1 MATRIRKPADERRD
15 QIVETALALADQ
27 AGPDRL
33 TTGAVAE
40 AIGITQAA
48 IFRHFP
54 KKQDLWDAVATSIT
68 GRMERRWAEV
78 LASGGGAR
86 ERVTHLVRGQLRLVQ
101 ETPAIPAILFSRE
114 LHTDNAVLRS
124 AFLGLMS
131 RFADLLA
138 GIIDEGRARGAF
150 RTELDAREAAF
161 MIIAIMQGVIVRWSL
176 SGRSFDLCREGERL
190 LALGL
195 CGLAAGGGNRL

>member
-15 QIVETALALADQ
+15 EIVETALALADQ

-54 KKQDLWDAVATSIT
+54 KKQDLWDAVATSIAR
-68 GRMERRWAEV
+68 RMEGRWAEA
-78 LASGGGAR
+78 LAGGDGAR
-86 ERVTHLVRGQLRLVQ
+86 ERLTRLVRGQLRLVQ

-114 LHTDNAVLRS
+114 LHTDNAALRT

-131 RFADLLA
+131 RFAGLLA
-138 GIIDEGRARGAF
+138 GIVDEGRAQGTF
-150 RTELDAREAAF
+150 RTDLDPREAAF

-176 SGRSFDLCREGERL
+176 SGRGFDLCREGERL
-190 LALGL
+190 LTLGL
-195 CGLAAGGGNRL
+195 CGLAPTGGDRS